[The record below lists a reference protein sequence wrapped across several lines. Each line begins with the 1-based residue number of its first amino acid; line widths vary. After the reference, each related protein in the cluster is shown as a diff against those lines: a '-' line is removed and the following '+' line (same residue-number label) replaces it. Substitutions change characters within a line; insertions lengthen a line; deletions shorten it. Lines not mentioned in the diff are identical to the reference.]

1 MVLQDEQMRATKSF
15 EERLERHI
23 ERLPESGCWIWM
35 GAILKNGYGKVR
47 DAEMKSVLAH
57 RASYSHYKGNLLKDK
72 YVCHTCD
79 IPSCV
84 NPNHLFLGTPT
95 ENQQDSK
102 RKGRATK
109 ATFKLDRLK
118 ISEIKSYL
126 NHGYSQKEIANLF
139 NISQGMVSMINTKRA
154 WSNE

>member
-1 MVLQDEQMRATKSF
+1 MRTTKSF

-35 GAILKNGYGKVR
+35 GATLENGYGKVR
-47 DAEMKSVLAH
+47 DAEMKSALAH
-57 RASYSHYKGNLLKDK
+57 RASYSYYKGSLSKDK

-102 RKGRATK
+102 RKGRAIK
-109 ATFKLDRLK
+109 ATFKLEK
-118 ISEIKSYL
+118 SKVSEIKNYL
-126 NHGYSQKEIANLF
+126 KHGYSQKEIANLF
-139 NISQGMVSMINTKRA
+139 GISQSMVSMINTNKA

>member
-1 MVLQDEQMRATKSF
+1 MRATKSF

-35 GAILKNGYGKVR
+35 GATLENGYGKVR
-47 DAEMKSVLAH
+47 YAEMKSALAH
-57 RASYSHYKGNLLKDK
+57 RASYSYYKGGLSKDK

-102 RKGRATK
+102 RKGRAIR
-109 ATFKLDRLK
+109 ATFKLEKSK
-118 ISEIKSYL
+118 IYEIKSYL
-126 NHGYSQKEIANLF
+126 THGYSQKEIANLF
-139 NISQGMVSMINTKRA
+139 GISQSMVSMINTKKA

>member
-1 MVLQDEQMRATKSF
+1 MRATKSF

-47 DAEMKSVLAH
+47 DAEMNSALAH
-57 RASYSHYKGNLLKDK
+57 RASYSHYKGNLSKDK

-126 NHGYSQKEIANLF
+126 NHGYSQKKIANLF
-139 NISQGMVSMINTKRA
+139 NISQSMVSMINTKRT